1 MQFEKGNKIGFKPA
15 NAVAYDKTPVQ
26 VKVLP
31 GVRQRLK
38 AIDDWQNKLRRLI
51 DALIEEDLGG

>member
-1 MQFEKGNKIGFKPA
+1 MPTEKFKPD
-15 NAVAYDKTPVQ
+15 NRIAYDKTPVQ

-38 AIDDWQNKLRRLI
+38 AIDDWQNKLRQLI
-51 DALIEEDLGG
+51 DTLIEDLGG

>member
-1 MQFEKGNKIGFKPA
+1 MPTEKFKPD
-15 NAVAYDKTPVQ
+15 NRIAYDKTPVQ

-38 AIDDWQNKLRRLI
+38 AIDDWQNKLRQLI
-51 DALIEEDLGG
+51 DTLIEEDLGG